1 MTFGET
7 SGEVFCAKFDSTDK
21 YLATGMADGMC
32 YIYNVQSGKLAFS
45 LQGNLQDD
53 MPITAMA
60 WRPVSERLKT
70 MNVLVTA

>member
-1 MTFGET
+1 
-7 SGEVFCAKFDSTDK
+7 
-21 YLATGMADGMC
+21 MADGMC